1 MEHLQA
7 VLLFDWNS
15 VPREAG
21 ELRNSLPEPR
31 LFPNLWG
38 DKKEQYVAP
47 GVRANHART
56 PGVSPVNTGIR
67 PEYAVRE
74 SQRQYVATQPGSELA
89 EATDRSS
96 P

>member
-38 DKKEQYVAP
+38 DKKEQYVAA
-47 GVRANHART
+47 GMRANHART
-56 PGVSPVNTGIR
+56 PGVSPGNV
-67 PEYAVRE
+67 AVTPR
-74 SQRQYVATQPGSELA
+74 AAAG
-89 EATDRSS
+89 
-96 P
+96 